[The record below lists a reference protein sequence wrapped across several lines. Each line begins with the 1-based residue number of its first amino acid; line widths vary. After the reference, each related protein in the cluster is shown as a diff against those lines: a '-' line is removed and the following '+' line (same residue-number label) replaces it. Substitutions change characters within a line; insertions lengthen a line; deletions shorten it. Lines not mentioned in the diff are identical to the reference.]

1 MLVEKIL
8 KTSRP
13 RCSWCHYNKAKWN
26 RICENKH
33 CEHQEGEKERRK
45 KIFQFGWP
53 HRKGAVTMAL
63 GQFTPIIHSVR
74 KEGFVSVWCFIPL
87 PVPLVSGLWV
97 PCLVL
102 LIKNTETHMHMH
114 VCAPTHPPT
123 HTYRHIHIHTCMHTD
138 TLFKIRWKSKSICNM
153 LRKLQTYFLFNLTD

>member
-102 LIKNTETHMHMH
+102 WCKCMYVHP
-114 VCAPTHPPT
+114 PTHPPT
-123 HTYRHIHIHTCMHTD
+123 HTYRHIHIHTCMHTH
-138 TLFKIRWKSKSICNM
+138 THTHAHTHTH
-153 LRKLQTYFLFNLTD
+153 TYIHTHI